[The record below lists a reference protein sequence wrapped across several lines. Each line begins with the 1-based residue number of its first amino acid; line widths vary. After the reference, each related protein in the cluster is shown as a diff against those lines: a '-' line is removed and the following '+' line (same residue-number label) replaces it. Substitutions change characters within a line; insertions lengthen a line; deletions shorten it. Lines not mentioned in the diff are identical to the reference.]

1 MARLLVAEKYDCNYY
16 LNLDTIEI
24 LTGRLVQII
33 VFFKN
38 NSYFPFEKDIESIFG
53 MIIEA
58 DKKISFY
65 ESFRED
71 VFDHLCTCVW
81 KRDVACNGH

>member
-38 NSYFPFEKDIESIFG
+38 NSYFPFEKDIEKYPIQIRLRNWFKLVSFFTIK
-53 MIIEA
+53 IDA
-58 DKKISFY
+58 DNLVDVINNKKNI
-65 ESFRED
+65 
-71 VFDHLCTCVW
+71 
-81 KRDVACNGH
+81 